1 MSEVI
6 VIGMTGPT
14 GAGKSTV
21 GHILR
26 QKGFSIID
34 ADKTARKVT
43 ETGSPTLAT
52 LCETFGDDI
61 IDENGALIRSALAAK
76 AFADKE
82 SLDKLNAITHP
93 AILALIEKEIAT
105 LTESGETKIIIDAPQ
120 LFEAGAEK
128 FCTFILSVLADTET
142 RIERI
147 TCRDSISRET
157 ALARI
162 QAQKPDEFF
171 IENSDMVIYNNSDT
185 DALVPQVDE
194 LMAKL
199 GFEVAPQE
207 EITVQT
213 GQVVAA
219 PEQPKRKRNL
229 TPVRI
234 TAAIVMVVAI
244 VLALV
249 CWAWSNNYS
258 SAIKKSIALVQNPT
272 VETIES
278 IYPPQ
283 IWDMLIRN
291 YSAMDSTFTTAEHI
305 IENYLLDGSK
315 EVHSRMSEDF
325 GEDWSIDY
333 EIISDEALDDDTRN
347 EITADLEN
355 ALGQPT
361 KVTRAYDVYLT
372 YTIKGPKSETNGYL
386 NFTAVKIDGEWYIA
400 KQYAEIGWKLSVI
413 EF

>member
-21 GHILR
+21 GHLLR

-43 ETGSPTLAT
+43 EMGSPTLAA
-52 LCETFGDDI
+52 LCEAFGEDI
-61 IDENGALIRSALAAK
+61 IDENGALVRSALAAK

-93 AILALIEKEIAT
+93 AILSLIEEEIAA
-105 LTESGETKIIIDAPQ
+105 LTESGKTKIIIDAPQ

-128 FCTFILSVLADTET
+128 FCSFILSVLADVET

-199 GFEVAPQE
+199 GFETAPQE
-207 EITVQT
+207 EKSEQP
-213 GQVVAA
+213 QPVAA
-219 PEQPKRKRNL
+219 QPEQPKRKRNL

-234 TAAIVMVVAI
+234 AAALIMVVAI
-244 VLALV
+244 VVVLVLWAL
-249 CWAWSNNYS
+249 SNNYPQ
-258 SAIKKSIALVQNPT
+258 AIKKSIALVQNPT
-272 VETIES
+272 VETIEE

-283 IWDMLIRN
+283 IWNMLIKN
-291 YSAMDSTFTTAEHI
+291 YSALDDTITTPEHI
-305 IENYLLDGSK
+305 IENYLLEGSK
-315 EVHSRMSEDF
+315 EVHRKMSEDF
-325 GEDWSIDY
+325 GEKWSIEY
-333 EIISDEALDDDTRN
+333 KVISDDALDDAICD

-361 KVTRAYDVYLT
+361 KVTRAYSVYLS
-372 YTIKGPKSETNGYL
+372 YTIKGTKSETDNYL

-400 KQYAEIGWKLSVI
+400 KKYAEIGWKLSVI